1 MDCEPAT
8 RKCSLLRSKENY
20 LRFAS
25 SILETKP
32 IDVAVSQVEWSS
44 DINWLRGGMM
54 NRRGFLAS
62 VAALPGAA
70 MFSNSLAQPEQQITH
85 VDTKTSGPSLQSN
98 VVKADGI
105 RPEGAAPGAKA
116 YVQFNGPTEQLA
128 ALASGFVMLELGAQP
143 HPPHRHPE
151 EEIMIVGEGTG
162 EFSLD
167 GVAKQVKMG
176 DMLFAE
182 ANVLHGVRN
191 TGDTRMT
198 FYFIK
203 MMGKHAS

>member
-1 MDCEPAT
+1 
-8 RKCSLLRSKENY
+8 
-20 LRFAS
+20 
-25 SILETKP
+25 
-32 IDVAVSQVEWSS
+32 
-44 DINWLRGGMM
+44 M

-70 MFSNSLAQPEQQITH
+70 MFPEALAQSEQQITH
-85 VDTKTSGPSLQSN
+85 VDTKTSGPSLQSS
-98 VVKADGI
+98 VVKADSI
-105 RPEGAAPGAKA
+105 RAEGAAPGAKA

-128 ALASGFVMLELGAQP
+128 ALASGFVTLELGAQP

-162 EFSLD
+162 EFFID
-167 GVAKQVKMG
+167 GVTMQVKIG
-176 DMLFAE
+176 DVIFAE

-203 MMGKHAS
+203 IMGKHAS